1 MTTGPALP
9 SHPMRQEAEGSAAA
23 PVVPAPRAAGVP
35 ATSTAWRWPGARL
48 RERWWLAGA
57 ALATA
62 ALWFSH
68 LPALLLSAQFYADD
82 GSWYQLAYSLGPV
95 ASLPHPA
102 NGYLELLQRLTA
114 SVSLALPLLWV
125 PLYFNLVALL
135 VEVVGVAYLLSSR
148 MAGAIPS
155 LALRI
160 GIAVLVIA
168 LPNAYDTSG
177 NLTNAQWHLG
187 LIAFLVI
194 FARPTKRLAGRL
206 LDWGLLLL
214 SGLTGPYCLL
224 LEPVALWWWLRRRED
239 RRRRNLLLGTTA
251 CAALQLLVIWA
262 RVGVQRQLGLLAA
275 GFLPLARM
283 LGRQLSLGLI
293 TGAHGLNH
301 LAGSPLADSAVA
313 LIPLA
318 ALPLLACGWAAWRGP
333 AILRALCVYA
343 AIELVLALLAPV
355 IPAPQWPSLGNPA
368 SIVDFHPGGIRYFLF
383 PLLAFAISLGWIAWR
398 YLPWP
403 RGPGRP
409 SLDRGSAGVA
419 RVTVR
424 WAAGGIAAAAL
435 VATAVIGVPADW
447 AYPPYVD
454 YHWSAEVQRF
464 ETAPSGTTVMIPIN
478 PPGYTFSLVSR

>member
-1 MTTGPALP
+1 M
-9 SHPMRQEAEGSAAA
+9 
-23 PVVPAPRAAGVP
+23 VPEPPAAGVP
-35 ATSTAWRWPGARL
+35 ARGTAGLVGGRL

-62 ALWFSH
+62 AVWFSH
-68 LPALLLSAQFYADD
+68 MPALLLSAQFYADD

-114 SVSLALPLLWV
+114 SLSLALPLLWV
-125 PLYFNLVALL
+125 PLFFNLVALL
-135 VEVVGVAYLLSSR
+135 VEVVGVGYLLSSR
-148 MAGAIPS
+148 MASAIPS
-155 LALRI
+155 VAVRI

-262 RVGVQRQLGLLAA
+262 RVGVQRHLGLLAA
-275 GFLPLARM
+275 GLLPLARI
-283 LGRQLSLGLI
+283 LGRQLSLGLTI
-293 TGAHGLNH
+293 GAHGLNH
-301 LAGSPLADSAVA
+301 LAGSPLANSPFA

-333 AILRALCVYA
+333 SILRALTVYA

-368 SIVDFHPGGIRYFLF
+368 SIVDFHPGGIRYFLY
-383 PLLAFAISLGWIAWR
+383 PLLAFAVSLGWLAWR
-398 YLPWP
+398 YLPW
-403 RGPGRP
+403 RRAGAGGSLRSGPAGR
-409 SLDRGSAGVA
+409 SAGA
-419 RVTVR
+419 
-424 WAAGGIAAAAL
+424 WAAGGIAALML
-435 VATAVIGVPADW
+435 VATAAIGVPADW
-447 AYPPYVD
+447 AYPAYVD
-454 YHWSAEVQRF
+454 YHWSAEVERF
-464 ETAPSGTTVMIPIN
+464 ETAAPGTMVVFAIN
-478 PPGYTFSLVSR
+478 PPGYDFSLRAR